1 VILYHLKVLFIL
13 SIPHSTGA
21 NSVVGAAVFNSIQN
35 FKPYQDAQRIAVYLS
50 MPTGEIQTD
59 SIVRHALSAGKQV
72 FVPYI
77 YKLQEPSPGMPKS
90 IMDMVDLHNLSD
102 YESLKP
108 DTWGIPTIKADTISG
123 REHILVKGGKGL
135 DLILM
140 PGVAFDIDPE
150 TSFIR
155 RLGHGRGFYDYF
167 LHHYRQNLG
176 SQVKE
181 PSKSPGTGVLLH
193 GLALEEQF
201 LGRETEQPVLI
212 GEHDSLLHGILV
224 GDGKIVEGPLLQE

>member
-1 VILYHLKVLFIL
+1 
-13 SIPHSTGA
+13 
-21 NSVVGAAVFNSIQN
+21 
-35 FKPYQDAQRIAVYLS
+35 

-59 SIVRHALSAGKQV
+59 PIVRHALSAGKQV

-77 YKLQEPSPGMPKS
+77 YKLQEPCPGMPKS
-90 IMDMVDLHNLSD
+90 IMDMVNLQSLSD

-108 DTWGIPTIKADTISG
+108 DSWGIPTIKAHTISA
-123 REHILVKGGKGL
+123 REHILIKNGKGL

-140 PGVAFDIDPE
+140 PGVAFDSDPG

-167 LHHYRQNLG
+167 LHHYRQNIG

-181 PSKSPGTGVLLH
+181 PSKDPGTDVWLH

-201 LGRETEQPVLI
+201 LSPETDNPVLI
-212 GEHDSLLHGILV
+212 GEHDSLLHGVLL
-224 GDGKIVEGPLLQE
+224 GNGKIIEGPLLQE